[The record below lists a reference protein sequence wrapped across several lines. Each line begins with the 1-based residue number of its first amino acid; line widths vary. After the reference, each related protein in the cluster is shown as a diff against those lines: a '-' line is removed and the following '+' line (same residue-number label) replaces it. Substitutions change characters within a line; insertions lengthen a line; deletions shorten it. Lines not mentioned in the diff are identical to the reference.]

1 MSLFLLHSRF
11 FCSCCSPDPFKGG
24 EVDDVSSL
32 ARFVPPPPPP
42 PESTSDSS
50 LHCFLILSASNSSL
64 FILFREISFNASRT
78 LLVGAASSSAVG
90 AMTLFSASISSSG
103 AGPRDCLKCGSAG
116 ISNDPALKMF
126 DRVFAWKT
134 DFSGGAI
141 RTDVIELFRRGEY
154 LISVFFKCT
163 TGN

>member
-1 MSLFLLHSRF
+1 MSLFLEHRRF
-11 FCSCCSPDPFKGG
+11 FCSCCSPEPFSGG

-32 ARFVPPPPPP
+32 ARFVPPPP

-50 LHCFLILSASNSSL
+50 LHCFLILSASSSSL
-64 FILFREISFNASRT
+64 FILFREISFSASRT
-78 LLVGAASSSAVG
+78 LLVGAASNSVVG
-90 AMTLFSASISSSG
+90 AITLFSASISSSG
-103 AGPRDCLKCGSAG
+103 AAPLDCFKCGSAG

-126 DRVFAWKT
+126 DRVLAWKT

-141 RTDVIELFRRGEY
+141 RTEVMELFRRGEY
-154 LISVFFKCT
+154 FISVFFKWT